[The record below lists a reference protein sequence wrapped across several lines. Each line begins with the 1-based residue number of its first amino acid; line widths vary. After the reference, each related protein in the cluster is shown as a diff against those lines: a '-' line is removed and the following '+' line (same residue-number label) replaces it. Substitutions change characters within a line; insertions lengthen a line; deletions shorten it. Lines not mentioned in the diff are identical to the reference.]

1 MWIQTSVGERTPIK
15 MCSLQLYEQPCECHL
30 LFLFCRILLVDHI
43 HTLSKYRNPN
53 LPPSPN
59 PSQGSSLC
67 YKGGPFKNVTSWHY
81 IARNSTCILM
91 LIYNKTMSSLPQQ
104 RKKKK
109 TRSVLAI
116 NWLFFRQWHHCVG
129 WQWLRSLRGSVLVFG
144 AFKRWC
150 WDDLVCECCVFDHS
164 SAGYA
169 RELVLTRA
177 VHYRI
182 LVKRLSTDFDSW
194 EQINM
199 KGNVSKY
206 MLLLGQ
212 RGKCSIS
219 EDKIS
224 F

>member
-1 MWIQTSVGERTPIK
+1 MFQSRTKREKSPLAPHVDPNLCSVGERTPIK

-53 LPPSPN
+53 LPPPQTRARRLLSVTKED
-59 PSQGSSLC
+59 L
-67 YKGGPFKNVTSWHY
+67 FKNVTSWHY

-104 RKKKK
+104 KKNK

-150 WDDLVCECCVFDHS
+150 WDDLVCECRRWLC
-164 SAGYA
+164 
-169 RELVLTRA
+169 VLTTA
-177 VHYRI
+177 QQV
-182 LVKRLSTDFDSW
+182 TPGNWSW
-194 EQINM
+194 PGLFTI
-199 KGNVSKY
+199 VF
-206 MLLLGQ
+206 LW
-212 RGKCSIS
+212 R
-219 EDKIS
+219 D
-224 F
+224 